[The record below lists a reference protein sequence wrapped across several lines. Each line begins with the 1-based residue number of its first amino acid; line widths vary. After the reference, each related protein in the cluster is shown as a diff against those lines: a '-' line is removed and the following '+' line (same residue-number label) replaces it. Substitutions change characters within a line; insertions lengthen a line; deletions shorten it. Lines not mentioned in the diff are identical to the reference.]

1 MSIPNS
7 LAVPSSPILFPDT
20 LVLIFIP
27 GPVDLT
33 FFFTTCE
40 TEGHHLESSC
50 ASPTSPSPPVNS
62 SAELSPSFVPI
73 VNGGIGRGNNRLQY
87 SRFLLWVETGVRW
100 PPRGHLTSLCHGL
113 DWHETRSEAGL
124 GQKDTSGHGGDP
136 TWVVPGPSPTQDR
149 EWCSAADRGTER
161 INAKQRRH
169 FALGAEEISGVDL
182 FYWRITKWN
191 E

>member
-1 MSIPNS
+1 M
-7 LAVPSSPILFPDT
+7 
-20 LVLIFIP
+20 
-27 GPVDLT
+27 DLT
-33 FFFTTCE
+33 FFFTNCE
-40 TEGHHLESSC
+40 TEGHHLECSG

-73 VNGGIGRGNNRLQY
+73 VNGGIGRGNNHLQY

-100 PPRGHLTSLCHGL
+100 PPWGHLASLCHGL
-113 DWHETRSEAGL
+113 DWHEDKEWGRPWAEGHVRSWQWSHLGGPWTLTNTRQRVMLSSRG
-124 GQKDTSGHGGDP
+124 
-136 TWVVPGPSPTQDR
+136 
-149 EWCSAADRGTER
+149 GTER

-182 FYWRITKWN
+182 FYLGITKWN